1 MAFLHLPADPSRL
14 VSIIGDGSRRLDNKV
29 SDLSFYGNH
38 GIIIGS
44 PVYKTAPFGDSVLN
58 FDGVGDCVRM
68 SDINTLNLSNLSA
81 FVWAKAPCESYI
93 IGQYDTGLSDRG
105 WLIGTDQSNEKRMRV
120 LLSSDGLYGEGHSK
134 DYLSTADVFD
144 NSWHLYGFS
153 WDSGT
158 LRLFVDGLEQAVT
171 KTHDASFTSI
181 FDSSS
186 DIIVGARIISNV
198 PSGFYTGQ
206 VGEYYIYKRTVS
218 QSEGSILY
226 NDTRK
231 FYGR

>member
-1 MAFLHLPADPSRL
+1 M
-14 VSIIGDGSRRLDNKV
+14 
-29 SDLSFYGNH
+29 
-38 GIIIGS
+38 
-44 PVYKTAPFGDSVLN
+44 
-58 FDGVGDCVRM
+58 
-68 SDINTLNLSNLSA
+68 LNLSHFSV
-81 FVWAKAPCESYI
+81 FIWAKGQYENCI

-120 LLSSDGLYGEGHSK
+120 LLSSTGAYGPATSK
-134 DYLSTADVFD
+134 DYLTTEEVFD
-144 NSWHLYGFS
+144 NSWHLCGFS

-158 LRLFVDGLEQAVT
+158 LKLSVDGLEQAVT
-171 KTHDASFTSI
+171 KTYDASFTSI
-181 FDSSS
+181 FKSSS

-231 FYGR
+231 FYGK